1 MRALLMTVMFL
12 SFATFAFNA
21 EARRYCDPDED
32 ECAPRYVKPRP
43 KPQYRIPPAVVNQAE
58 SAVKPQAKVNPAP
71 VATNDRVLEAYKFF
85 IKKGW
90 SREQS
95 AGIVGNLQAEVGP
108 LLRFEG
114 LAGDGGRSIGL
125 AQWNGIRL
133 TRFHQLYKI
142 PLHSASFELQLE
154 YVNWELHNTEA
165 AAGNILRKA
174 KDAATAA
181 ALVDQH
187 YERSAGWHRRG
198 RIINA
203 NNILAMHGKKEMH
216 DLFPEYAYA
225 FNY

>member
-1 MRALLMTVMFL
+1 MRSLLMTILFL
-12 SFATFAFNA
+12 SVATFAFEA
-21 EARRYCDPDED
+21 QARRYCDPDED
-32 ECAPRYVKPRP
+32 VCTRVARKRTV
-43 KPQYRIPPAVVNQAE
+43 QHRIPPAVVKQE
-58 SAVKPQAKVNPAP
+58 ETKIRPQATIAP
-71 VATNDRVLEAYKFF
+71 TTDRVYEAYKFF

-90 SREQS
+90 SKEQA

-108 LLRFEG
+108 ALRFEG

-133 TRFHQLYKI
+133 TRFYQLYKI
-142 PLHSASFELQLE
+142 PLQSASFELQLE
-154 YVNWELHNTEA
+154 YINWELHNTEA

-174 KDAATAA
+174 KDAQTAA

-198 RIINA
+198 RMYNA
-203 NNILAMHGKKEMH
+203 SNVLAMHGKKEMH
-216 DLFPEYAYA
+216 DMFPEYAYA